1 MNKISRKGFI
11 KIAAA
16 AAMSG
21 VTAGALAACNAASGS
36 TSASTSGAAGQ
47 YIPGTY
53 EGTAEGISSTVKVTM
68 TFSDSAVTDVV
79 VDTSGETASFG
90 AAAADELREQLLA
103 AGSAEIDGVSG
114 STITSDAVMKAAKSC
129 YAQAKGEAVVSSVQ
143 LPTGDEN
150 DWLGKEPDIDE
161 AAITETVD
169 TDILIVG
176 AGNGGMFAAA
186 YAAANGLNFRVIE
199 QNANV
204 QDTRHWYG
212 AIDSAAAKEAGE
224 KPADRAKLLSEISRY
239 ASGKCDQRVV
249 KTWINESAAMHDF
262 MRSILEDKY
271 GWVCDFTSG
280 SEAAWP
286 AENAEHNT
294 DYLYPVQEH
303 NYMASESASGLPR
316 NELLL
321 QYIQELG
328 YDVDFK
334 TSLAKLEK
342 NSDGRITGIIAQ
354 STEDD
359 HFIRYNANKGVLLA
373 CGGFPGNPY
382 MMEQLDPLGTS
393 VTTACSY
400 SPADKGYGIR
410 AAVWAGANLDKEAAP
425 MLFDR
430 GVVAPGVDGG
440 YVDSDTAFGGKAFP
454 GKIRQ
459 YNPGTQPF
467 LKVNRNGERFAN
479 ESCPYND
486 IVYAAAHQ
494 PGRVYAQICDANILE
509 DAKRFHTIGCS
520 AQTRN
525 GGEKYI
531 QGKMDEAIEAGALFK
546 CDTLDELAD
555 KMGFTGAAK
564 DTFLATVERYNELY
578 DKQNDEDF
586 GKPAYRLSAIR
597 TAPFYGCWLGA
608 SLLTTEQG
616 IAINEKG
623 QALDTNNQPME
634 GLYITGDMS
643 GSFFANNYPCLMAGV
658 AMGRT
663 LTFAMK
669 AVKQMAGLE
678 NA

>member
-36 TSASTSGAAGQ
+36 ASASTSGAAGQ

-90 AAAADELREQLLA
+90 AAAADELREQLMA

-143 LPTGDEN
+143 LPTGDAN

-212 AIDSAAAKEAGE
+212 AVDSAAAKEAGE
-224 KPADRAKLLSEISRY
+224 PATDKAKLLSEISRY

-294 DYLYPVQEH
+294 DYLFPVQEH
-303 NYMASESASGLPR
+303 NYMASESASGLAR

-342 NSDGRITGIIAQ
+342 NSEGRITGIIAQ

-623 QALDTNNQPME
+623 QALDNNNQPME

-669 AVKQMAGLE
+669 AVKQMSGLD